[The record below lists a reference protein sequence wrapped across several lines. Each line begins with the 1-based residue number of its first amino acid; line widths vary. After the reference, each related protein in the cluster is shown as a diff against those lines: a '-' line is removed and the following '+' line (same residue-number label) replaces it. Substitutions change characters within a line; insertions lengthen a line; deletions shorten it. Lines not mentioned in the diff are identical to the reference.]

1 MSSDRRLFSEDSSQ
15 RKLSLPWGRTVE
27 MCWRNLK
34 NRRGRFLL
42 VFLSIAVVVAFFVST
57 LSYHRLL
64 EELRGRDDVHT
75 RAVLERGGVLSHDPD
90 ADRKHR
96 DQMVWLLV
104 LSGMLCFVGVMNTM
118 YMSVTERYREIG
130 TLKCLG
136 ALDSFVVRLFLL
148 ESVFIGA
155 VGSALG
161 ALGGFLLTLF
171 QIGVTLEFGLIGA
184 GQVMRT
190 LAQTGPPAFAGGTAL
205 TVLAAIYPTIAAARM
220 KPVDAMRVEV

>member
-90 ADRKHR
+90 ATASTGTR
-96 DQMVWLLV
+96 W
-104 LSGMLCFVGVMNTM
+104 SGCWSCRACCVSSG
-118 YMSVTERYREIG
+118 
-130 TLKCLG
+130 
-136 ALDSFVVRLFLL
+136 
-148 ESVFIGA
+148 
-155 VGSALG
+155 
-161 ALGGFLLTLF
+161 
-171 QIGVTLEFGLIGA
+171 
-184 GQVMRT
+184 
-190 LAQTGPPAFAGGTAL
+190 
-205 TVLAAIYPTIAAARM
+205 
-220 KPVDAMRVEV
+220 

>member
-1 MSSDRRLFSEDSSQ
+1 MSSERRVFSEDLSQ

-171 QIGVTLEFGLIGA
+171 QIGVTLEFGLIGV
-184 GQVMRT
+184 GQVMQT
-190 LAQTGPPAFAGGTAL
+190 FAQTAPPAFAGGTVL